1 MSEEALLSA
10 AAPAGLTPADE
21 HRRAQPPAPGSRNA
35 RGRDAIQLLVLGA
48 IVAGAGA
55 LRLAHLT
62 GVPLDPYYDSAVR
75 SMGTSLHDFLF
86 GALEPGGTVSL
97 DKPPLDLW
105 PAVLMTKVFG
115 FSALTARLPQ
125 ALAGSA
131 TCGFLFLALRR
142 AFGARAALL
151 AAAAYALAPIAV
163 ITARSDTTD
172 AIMASL
178 CALALAMVARAIERD
193 RLRYLAAA
201 AILLALAFNVKLSE
215 SFPALPPLALAAYLG
230 LAPTRP
236 RLRIIAATG
245 CLYVAAALSWLT
257 FTLIVPAHDQ
267 PYAVGSTNGSPWN
280 AAFVFNTIDRL
291 KGVQTIEGAPGVYD
305 PHRHYPQAT
314 VAERAAIPIAPP
326 SAGRLLSRIG
336 PLSGERLGLEV
347 LVAALL
353 GVPIALA
360 ALARGAPRDR
370 RERVRRALLAALAL
384 WLAEGAVLFSAMARL
399 HPRYTEAFTPAVAAL
414 LGIGVAAIGARP
426 ARSGVGRWGRLA
438 LLGGALAILLP
449 YAHHLL
455 YGTTALFVVVLCLG
469 LAALA
474 LSLLAAL
481 LADRPLA
488 GGLAALSSLA
498 LAIGVL
504 AIPLSAS
511 LQAVSENASD
521 GNILG
526 SLPATELAHLSAYL
540 ERHQGSARFETAY
553 DSATQMGALVL
564 ADGRP
569 VLPLTTDEGHVIV
582 SAGKLARLAAAGS
595 VRYAVLS
602 GPCPKPTETTN
613 GDCSAPVRWLRAH
626 GRDVSAAA
634 GVPPGTIYE
643 LPAVSPSRP
652 RQR

>member
-1 MSEEALLSA
+1 MSEKVLAPSSGALA
-10 AAPAGLTPADE
+10 AARPGE
-21 HRRAQPPAPGSRNA
+21 ERRAAIGGQGE
-35 RGRDAIQLLVLGA
+35 GRPQAWRLLELLVLGA
-48 IVAGAGA
+48 ILAGAGA
-55 LRLAHLT
+55 LRFAHLT

-75 SMGTSLHDFLF
+75 SMGTSLHNFLF

-105 PAVLMTKVFG
+105 PAVIVTKLFG
-115 FSALTARLPQ
+115 FSAFAVRLPE
-125 ALAGSA
+125 ALAGTA
-131 TCGFLFLALRR
+131 TCAFLYLALRR
-142 AFGARAALL
+142 AFGARAGLL
-151 AAAAYALAPIAV
+151 AAAAYAVLPIAV
-163 ITARSDTTD
+163 ITARTDTTD
-172 AIMASL
+172 SMMACL
-178 CALALAMVARAIERD
+178 CVLALVLVARAIERD
-193 RLRYLAAA
+193 RLRYLAGA

-215 SFPALPPLALAAYLG
+215 SFPALPPLALGAYLG
-230 LAPTRP
+230 LAPARP
-236 RLRIIAATG
+236 RLRIIAAAA
-245 CLYVAAALSWLT
+245 CLYVVVALSWLT
-257 FTLIVPAHDQ
+257 LTLIVPAHDQ

-314 VAERAAIPIAPP
+314 PAERAAIPITPP
-326 SAGRLLSRIG
+326 SAGRLLVRIG

-347 LVAALL
+347 LVALLL
-353 GVPIALA
+353 GVPIALV
-360 ALARGAPRDR
+360 ALARGRPADCRAR
-370 RERVRRALLAALAL
+370 LRRALLGALAL
-384 WLAEGAVLFSAMARL
+384 WLLEGVVLFSAMARL
-399 HPRYTEAFTPAVAAL
+399 HPRYTEAFTPAVAAM
-414 LGIGVAAIGARP
+414 LGVGVAAIGNRP
-426 ARSGVGRWGRLA
+426 GAGGLRRWQGPA
-438 LLGGALAILLP
+438 LLGVSLAILLP

-455 YGTTALFVVVLCLG
+455 YGTTTLFALVLALC

-481 LADRPLA
+481 GAHRALA
-488 GGLAALSSLA
+488 GRAAALSSLA

-511 LQAVSENASD
+511 LQALRENASD

-526 SLPATELAHLSAYL
+526 ALPAPELSHLSAFL
-540 ERHQGSARFETAY
+540 RAHQGGARFETAY

-582 SAGKLARLAAAGS
+582 SAARLARLAAAGV

-602 GPCPKPTETTN
+602 GPCPRPSEKSN
-613 GDCSAPVRWLRAH
+613 GDCSAPVLWLRAH

-634 GVPPGTIYE
+634 GVPRGTIYE
-643 LPAVSPSRP
+643 LPGGSPSRP
-652 RQR
+652 PQR